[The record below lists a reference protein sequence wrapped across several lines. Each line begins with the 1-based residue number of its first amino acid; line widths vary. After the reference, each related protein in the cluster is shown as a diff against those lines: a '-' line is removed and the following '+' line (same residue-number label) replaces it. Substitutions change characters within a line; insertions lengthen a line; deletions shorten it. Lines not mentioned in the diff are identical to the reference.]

1 MEPMTMRLTRR
12 AALKQLGV
20 VAAAAGAT
28 AALGGRAFAAEPTQL
43 TFMTWNYQN
52 DTVQQFI
59 NQFQA
64 ENPDIKVDMQVIPG
78 NEYVPKIQ
86 LMQNSKTPFDVL
98 YVADGILAQ
107 WAPWL
112 QPLDGYDGAAAL
124 KQQMLNLASRSMTYQ
139 GRLYG
144 LPYFSSYFALIYND
158 RMLKAAGFA
167 APPKTYDEWTLQARA
182 IKSKGL
188 SQAPMLWPV
197 KIAGWGGMWVVN
209 TMAASRGG
217 RVLDDSY
224 NITPIALASIAW
236 WASTYKE
243 GLSDPS
249 GLELDPNTSAAA
261 FMSGDY
267 ATMLTTSFF
276 AGPQWANDKTK
287 SKVFGVTKL
296 APTPALHKTAGFAR
310 LYAMNSAS
318 AHKAEAWRFMQYMG
332 GTDKN
337 GSFVTPKAWVVSGA
351 LTWGYGGVA
360 RDPVVDQSL
369 RSWGADPSQVEAN
382 LESAVPMSAVVPFQA
397 VWYSEWE
404 AYANGVLQDMLAG
417 RTSPQQGGSA
427 WSAKAKEL
435 AARYR

>member
-1 MEPMTMRLTRR
+1 MNARLTRR
-12 AALKQLGV
+12 AALKHLGAAAV
-20 VAAAAGAT
+20 AASAIGALQRRAAAAEA
-28 AALGGRAFAAEPTQL
+28 TQL
-43 TFMTWNYQN
+43 QFMTWNYQN

-59 NQFQA
+59 NQFQL
-64 ENPDIKVDMQVIPG
+64 ENPDIKVNMQVIPG
-78 NEYVPKIQ
+78 NEYIPKIQ
-86 LMQNSKTPFDVL
+86 LMQSSKTPFDVL

-107 WAPWL
+107 WSPWL

-124 KQQMLNLASRSMTYQ
+124 KRQMLNLAERSMTYQ

-144 LPYFSSYFALIYND
+144 LPYFSSYFALMYND

-167 APPKTYDEWTLQARA
+167 APPKTYEEWTAQARA

-188 SQAPMLWPV
+188 SKAPMLWPV
-197 KIAGWGGMWVVN
+197 KITGWGGMWVVN
-209 TMAASRGG
+209 AMAASRGG

-224 NITPIALASIAW
+224 NITPIATESLRW
-236 WASTYKE
+236 WASTYRE
-243 GLSDPS
+243 GLSDPN

-276 AGPQWANDKTK
+276 AGPQWANDKDK
-287 SKVFGVTKL
+287 SKVVGVTKL
-296 APTPALHKTAGFAR
+296 GPTPVLHKTAGFAR
-310 LYAMNSAS
+310 LYAMNGAS

-337 GSFVTPKAWVVSGA
+337 GNFVTPKAWVVSGA
-351 LTWGYGGVA
+351 LTWGYKGVD
-360 RDPVVDQSL
+360 RDPVVAQSL
-369 RSWGADPSQVEAN
+369 RSWGADPSQIESN
-382 LESAVPMSAVVPFQA
+382 LENAVPMSAVVPFQA

-404 AYANGVLQDMLAG
+404 QYANGVLQDMLAG
-417 RTSPQQGGSA
+417 RTPPEQGGSA

>member
-1 MEPMTMRLTRR
+1 M
-12 AALKQLGV
+12 
-20 VAAAAGAT
+20 
-28 AALGGRAFAAEPTQL
+28 
-43 TFMTWNYQN
+43 
-52 DTVQQFI
+52 
-59 NQFQA
+59 
-64 ENPDIKVDMQVIPG
+64 
-78 NEYVPKIQ
+78 
-86 LMQNSKTPFDVL
+86 L

-167 APPKTYDEWTLQARA
+167 APPKTYDEWTHAGARHQEQGPQPGPDAVAGQDRRVGRDVGRQHDGRLPRRPGLGRQLQHHPDRD
-182 IKSKGL
+182 
-188 SQAPMLWPV
+188 
-197 KIAGWGGMWVVN
+197 
-209 TMAASRGG
+209 R
-217 RVLDDSY
+217 
-224 NITPIALASIAW
+224 SIAW

-287 SKVFGVTKL
+287 SKVAGVTKL

-332 GTDKN
+332 GTYK
-337 GSFVTPKAWVVSGA
+337 GGFVTPKAWVVSGA

-360 RDPVVDQSL
+360 RDPVVDDSL

>member
-1 MEPMTMRLTRR
+1 MTARLSRR
-12 AALKQLGV
+12 AALKRFG
-20 VAAAAGAT
+20 AAAVAAGAAGAFGRPAS
-28 AALGGRAFAAEPTQL
+28 AAAPTQL
-43 TFMTWNYQN
+43 QFMTWNYQN

-59 NQFQA
+59 NQFEA
-64 ENPDIKVDMQVIPG
+64 DNPDIKVTMQVIPG
-78 NEYVPKIQ
+78 NEYIPKIQ
-86 LMQNSKTPFDVL
+86 LMQSSKTPFDVL

-107 WAPWL
+107 WSPWL
-112 QPLDGYDGAAAL
+112 ERLDAYDGASAL
-124 KQQMLNLASRSMTYQ
+124 RKQMLNLAERSMTYQ

-144 LPYFSSYFALIYND
+144 LPYFSSYFALMYND

-167 APPKTYDEWTLQARA
+167 APPKTYEEWTAQAQA

-188 SQAPMLWPV
+188 SKTPMLWPV
-197 KIAGWGGMWVVN
+197 KITGWGGMWVVN

-224 NITPIALASIAW
+224 NITPIAVESLRW
-236 WASTYKE
+236 WVSTYRQ
-243 GLSDPS
+243 GLSDPN

-261 FMSGDY
+261 FMDGDY

-276 AGPQWANDKTK
+276 AGPQWANDKDK
-287 SKVFGVTKL
+287 SKVYGVTKL
-296 APTPALHKTAGFAR
+296 GPTPALHKTAGFAR
-310 LYAMNSAS
+310 LYAMNGAS
-318 AHKAEAWRFMQYMG
+318 QHKAEAWRFMQYMG
-332 GTDKN
+332 GTYKGN
-337 GSFVTPKAWVVSGA
+337 FVTPKAWVVSGA
-351 LTWGYGGVA
+351 LTWGYVGVQ
-360 RDPVVDQSL
+360 RDPVVAQSL
-369 RSWGADPSQVEAN
+369 RSWGADPDQVESN

-417 RTSPQQGGSA
+417 RTSPEQGGSA